1 MVPKMNVKIL
11 LIVIVCTF
19 LLKSAD
25 SCDRRRKSYHVYY
38 DRYVDFLGAWSACH
52 SFGQRLAT
60 ITSEDDA
67 RLLKQAI
74 AKTARTSIFY
84 VAGYDTGY
92 NGKWVW
98 FPSNTEITGYSNWYT
113 GLPDLHGERCLEIG
127 RFGGITWNDISCCTH
142 LHYICEESLTF
153 SDSFEIMDPGPNLV
167 KRYYVHYDKHV
178 DFLGAWNACLRY
190 GQRLATVTSQE
201 KANLLQETL
210 DKVQRK
216 SIYYIAGIDTNGDNK
231 NWVWVSR
238 NNAKVAGYTNWH
250 LGQPDN
256 VYDRCIEVGR
266 YGKWTWNDVNCCT
279 PLYYICED

>member
-19 LLKSAD
+19 VINSVD

-74 AKTARTSIFY
+74 AKTARSSIFY

-142 LHYICEESLTF
+142 LHYICEEV
-153 SDSFEIMDPGPNLV
+153 ENLCGN
-167 KRYYVHYDKHV
+167 D
-178 DFLGAWNACLRY
+178 
-190 GQRLATVTSQE
+190 E
-201 KANLLQETL
+201 
-210 DKVQRK
+210 
-216 SIYYIAGIDTNGDNK
+216 
-231 NWVWVSR
+231 
-238 NNAKVAGYTNWH
+238 
-250 LGQPDN
+250 
-256 VYDRCIEVGR
+256 EV
-266 YGKWTWNDVNCCT
+266 
-279 PLYYICED
+279 